1 MKHRPTAPRPTR
13 RRLAFALAL
22 IALVGCGGSD
32 VPVATTEDKARETL
46 DLALTSWQKGMTV
59 DQMKAATPSIAIRD
73 PKWSRGDTL
82 KKYEVTGP
90 GKPSASERQFT
101 VILWLADADGK
112 ETREQVTFLVGTDP
126 VLTVF
131 RSLF

>member
-22 IALVGCGGSD
+22 IALAGCGGSD
-32 VPVATTEDKARETL
+32 VPVATDEDKARQTL
-46 DLALTSWQKGMTV
+46 DLALTSWQGGKTV
-59 DQMKAATPSIAIRD
+59 EQMKDGDPSIVISD
-73 PKWSRGDTL
+73 PKWSRGDAL

-90 GKPSASERQFT
+90 GKPSGSEREFT
-101 VILWLADADGK
+101 VVLWLADAQGK
-112 ETREQVTFLVGTDP
+112 EAREQVVFRVGTNP
-126 VLTVF
+126 ILTVF